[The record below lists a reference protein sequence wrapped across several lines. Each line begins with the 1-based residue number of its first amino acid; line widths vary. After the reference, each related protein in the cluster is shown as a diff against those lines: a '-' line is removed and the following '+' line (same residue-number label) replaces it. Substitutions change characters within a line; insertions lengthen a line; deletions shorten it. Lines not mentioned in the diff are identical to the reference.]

1 MKIKMPTWLFSFRQP
16 VILHSAATLVVLILW
31 TGNLSAQFLAKPV
44 NLAYLSQR
52 ADMIMQGRIIKV
64 IEQPMPGYPNIPTV
78 AITIAVDQ
86 SLRGSAGK
94 TYTFRE
100 VLIGQRPK
108 SSKRNYSAGQHFLLF
123 LPTPSKFG
131 LSSPIGLGQGRFRIT
146 DDTSGQMTVMN
157 ERNNVGLFQGV
168 EKAARASGKQLT
180 ANQRR
185 LASTEHGPVAL
196 DDFIS
201 LVKSLTTLPRI
212 R

>member
-1 MKIKMPTWLFSFRQP
+1 MKTKRPSKLFHFQRTI
-16 VILHSAATLVVLILW
+16 VLRSAATLLVLILSAC
-31 TGNLSAQFLAKPV
+31 NLSAQFLAKPV

-52 ADMIMQGRIIKV
+52 ADVIMQGRITRV

-78 AITIAVDQ
+78 AVTIAVDQ
-86 SLRGSAGK
+86 SLRGSTGK

-100 VLIGQRPK
+100 VVIGQKPK
-108 SSKRNYSAGQHFLLF
+108 SSKRNYRAGQHFLLF

-131 LSSPIGLGQGRFRIT
+131 LSSPIGLGQGRFRIA
-146 DDTSGQMTVMN
+146 DDTSGQLTIMN
-157 ERNNVGLFQGV
+157 ERNNVGLFQGF

-180 ANQRR
+180 ASQRR

-196 DDFIS
+196 DEFVS
-201 LVKSLTTLPRI
+201 LVKSLATLPRI